1 MSNLTIEGKVL
12 VFKSVA
18 ISKIAHAPL
27 ITTVKH
33 AIINQLDNILKKSLY
48 GTKKIQNKAF
58 DTFKQ
63 LQRRWF
69 ERRCLICK
77 NYDPA
82 VFLDKMIIC

>member
-1 MSNLTIEGKVL
+1 ME
-12 VFKSVA
+12 
-18 ISKIAHAPL
+18 
-27 ITTVKH
+27 
-33 AIINQLDNILKKSLY
+33 QKKS
-48 GTKKIQNKAF
+48 KNKAF

-69 ERRCLICK
+69 ERRCRICK